1 MPRRSSSLSKQYN
14 QLKRETLRELRK
26 IQRYL
31 GRDRFIKS
39 FAFRYAKELKIITPK
54 SVKPVNIPSDNEI
67 IKQAKLYRRKLKKG
81 RAFAT
86 QKTSTAVE
94 NKLRRQYFKKYKDKP
109 GKPLSVRSPKR
120 EFIIMG
126 RRRSQNRI
134 VRKKAMRHEIDLWGD
149 KADILTRRWYDN
161 RTDNDDRNDDWY
173 KDQISRIK
181 VYRQTEGTTLRQVKL
196 LEDSVKRIGNDEGRR
211 FTDDEIDSR
220 RNDFLDRYIEVP
232 GSQMVLGGTLDST
245 QLQQLQ
251 QYSRAHGRTK
261 EERNEIFYQLKRR
274 LEEYSEAEYEKAREV
289 FDEYY
294 DDNKIIEAE
303 WSYKK

>member
-1 MPRRSSSLSKQYN
+1 MPRRSSSLSKQYQ

-54 SVKPVNIPSDNEI
+54 SVKPVNIPSDNEV
-67 IKQAKLYRRKLKKG
+67 IKQAKLYRRKLRKA
-81 RAFAT
+81 RAYAT
-86 QKTSTAVE
+86 QKTSTVVE

-109 GKPLSVRSPKR
+109 GKPLSVQSPKH
-120 EFIIMG
+120 EFIILG

-134 VRKKAMRHEIDLWGD
+134 IRKKAMRHENKLWGD
-149 KADILTRRWYDN
+149 KVGLIARRWYDN
-161 RTDNDDRNDDWY
+161 VSDNDDRNDDWY
-173 KDQISRIK
+173 RDQIARIK
-181 VYRQTEGTTLRQVKL
+181 VYRQTEGTSLRQIKML
-196 LEDSVKRIGNDEGRR
+196 GDSVRLIGNDTGRT

-220 RNDFLDRYIEVP
+220 MNDFLDRYINVP
-232 GSQMVLGGTLDST
+232 GSQMVLGSALDST

-261 EERNEIFYQLKRR
+261 EERDEIFYQLKQR
-274 LEEYSEAEYEKAREV
+274 LQEYSEAEYEKAREV
-289 FDEYY
+289 FDEY
-294 DDNKIIEAE
+294 DDHPTIEAE
-303 WSYKK
+303 WRYKK